1 MIKLKLLVLFL
12 GLLCTKDNPPS
23 IQEVRES
30 FTQSS
35 YSEEK
40 AEAFY
45 LLTEKT
51 LNENKS
57 IYNAYHGAALILKAA
72 HCSVFSK
79 LSNFKKGKRLVE
91 KAVALD
97 PDNIEIRMI
106 RLCIQANAPKI
117 LGYYKQIEED
127 KALILKN
134 ISAVSSVQQKEYL
147 EGFIKDSGIFSSN

>member
-1 MIKLKLLVLFL
+1 MLKLIVLFF
-12 GLLCTKDNPPS
+12 GLLCIKDNPPN
-23 IQEVRES
+23 IQEIRES

-45 LLTEKT
+45 VLTEKT
-51 LNENKS
+51 LNEEKS
-57 IYNAYHGAALILKAA
+57 IYHAYHGAALILKAA
-72 HCSVFSK
+72 HCSIFSK
-79 LSNFKKGKRLVE
+79 LSNFKKGKHLVE
-91 KAVALD
+91 DAVAMD

-134 ISAVSSVQQKEYL
+134 ISTISSGPQKEYL
-147 EGFIKDSGIFSSN
+147 EGFIRDSGIFSGN